1 MSRSK
6 LLAEKTEE
14 NAEDSKFDVSIDL
27 SQGGISSH
35 LAFIKKQMNYNT
47 EEAKGLPKIPANR

>member
-6 LLAEKTEE
+6 LLAE

-35 LAFIKKQMNYNT
+35 LALIKKQMNQNT
-47 EEAKGLPKIPANR
+47 DEAQGLPQIPVNK